1 MSWGSSR
8 ARTIGLVAALVAA
21 SALAGCVDDGGSS
34 KRIEAFPPLPDQPL
48 RDFSVE
54 QIHLFVESEDAYRVG
69 VPLPVSG
76 NVTTAADWA
85 RNVSLTAHGED
96 PSVELR
102 DTEHGPVLVLE
113 GSNSATV
120 RSVVIEVPQ
129 QGNRCCAEA
138 FLDARWSTADGDGNA
153 RVWIPDGTVA
163 VDLEYEA
170 EANFCSA
177 SATLEEE
184 GLTGGWVTVESQ
196 LGGGE
201 CQ

>member
-1 MSWGSSR
+1 M
-8 ARTIGLVAALVAA
+8 AALVAT
-21 SALAGCVDDGGSS
+21 SALAGCVNDGGSS
-34 KRIEAFPPLPDQPL
+34 KRVEAFPALPEQPL

-54 QIHLFVESEDAYRVG
+54 QIHLSVQAEDSYRVG

-85 RNVSLTAHGED
+85 RNLTLWAHGDD

-138 FLDARWSTADGDGNA
+138 FLDARWSTADEEGNA
-153 RVWIPDGTVA
+153 RVWVPQGTVS

-177 SATLEEE
+177 SATLEEDS
-184 GLTGGWVTVESQ
+184 LAGGWVTVENQ
-196 LGGGE
+196 LGGGI